1 MTNGARIVV
10 DESNRNEDNVSY
22 DHMPLYEEDKSEL
35 GLREFIQASEDDE
48 DEFYGKRDI
57 WAVTTLAF
65 RLAEGLG
72 AVSRI
77 FSPLLFHFSNWTY
90 DARRRGVPPSEVHK

>member
-57 WAVTTLAF
+57 
-65 RLAEGLG
+65 
-72 AVSRI
+72 
-77 FSPLLFHFSNWTY
+77 
-90 DARRRGVPPSEVHK
+90 